1 MKYTQF
7 IGKSTSAYELLQY
20 LQEEGQDISIPIDL
34 ENVVKFL
41 DITYN
46 NKPDFKKFKTVGS
59 ITNNANKL
67 EIWVNPIE
75 NAFLE
80 RKRFT
85 IAHELGHLM
94 SGHLMIKPSI
104 DDDVISLNRDDNWD
118 EIEMQANGFA
128 AQLLMPAESIK
139 ARIDMLTKSSH
150 QKPSPE
156 WLVEQLSEFFKV
168 SKIAMEFRLNKLG
181 ALK

>member
-1 MKYTQF
+1 MKYQQF
-7 IGKSTSAYELLQY
+7 LDKSTSAYELLQY
-20 LQEEGQDISIPIDL
+20 LKEQGQDISIPVNL
-34 ENVVKFL
+34 ENIVKFL

-46 NKPDFKKFKTVGS
+46 NKPNFKKFKTVGS
-59 ITNNANKL
+59 IKKDTSNL

-94 SGHLMIKPSI
+94 SGHLAHESLIN
-104 DDDVISLNRDDNWD
+104 DVVISLNRDDNWD
-118 EIEMQANGFA
+118 ELEMQANGFA
-128 AQLLMPAESIK
+128 AQFLMPAESIK
-139 ARIDMLTKSSH
+139 EKIQELTANSH
-150 QKPSPE
+150 QK
-156 WLVEQLSEFFKV
+156 LDTQLLIDKLSDFFQV

-181 ALK
+181 AL